1 MDGDW
6 NYHSKPELAES
17 LQKRHDMK
25 WSPTKWS
32 TILLLGSIMVAE
44 LTTHLHRPHRAID
57 HAIGCYELCDEQ
69 VEKEDHDQDLGVSGP
84 NAPVH
89 VIGQFTP
96 VFLINQTIAFHHW
109 IVHLGVGTWWHC
121 DTHVKYNKLGM
132 VCRKH
137 QETCSLLTNSSIPVE
152 CSSKHPKMQG

>member
-6 NYHSKPELAES
+6 NYHSKPELAVPAKKAWHEMES
-17 LQKRHDMK
+17 NEMVHHSSFGKHHGGRIDYPSPPAAPCDRSRHRLLWAVRWASWK
-25 WSPTKWS
+25 GRSRPRPRGFWSKCTS
-32 TILLLGSIMVAE
+32 TGDWTI
-44 LTTHLHRPHRAID
+44 H
-57 HAIGCYELCDEQ
+57 
-69 VEKEDHDQDLGVSGP
+69 
-84 NAPVH
+84 
-89 VIGQFTP
+89 P